1 MRKARFTQHQI
12 IAILKSVEAGR
23 TVKEVCREAAISKA
37 RFWTGILDFYLFR
50 TLNEAQEIMA
60 RWLAEYNSGRP
71 HESLNSLT
79 PEEYRLMVEK
89 PEISKS
95 V

>member
-1 MRKARFTQHQI
+1 M
-12 IAILKSVEAGR
+12 
-23 TVKEVCREAAISKA
+23 
-37 RFWTGILDFYLFR
+37 FR
-50 TLNEAQEIMA
+50 TLNEAQEITA

-79 PEEYRLMVEK
+79 PEEYRLMAEK